1 MSPSQRLRP
10 KPKSLMTPDW
20 LTIGAAL
27 MAGLLGGA
35 HCAAMCGG
43 IATGFQALSSRSG
56 WGTAVETNLGR
67 VGGYIVAGAVAGGL
81 GQGIVQT
88 ARMEWLAVG
97 ARVLVGVVLVLAALR
112 LSGLLAGRGSSRMG
126 KRAWRLLV
134 PLQRRLMPIDS
145 RPKRIAAGMLWGWLP
160 CGLSTTLLVAAWLQA
175 SAANG
180 ALTMAAFGLGTLP
193 VMLPLTW
200 SGARLGRWLHDP
212 LRRGAAAA
220 FVFLAG
226 LVTLAAPWLA
236 HVPVLGGVLAA
247 LGCLPVKV

>member
-1 MSPSQRLRP
+1 
-10 KPKSLMTPDW
+10 MTPDW

-27 MAGLLGGA
+27 VAGLLGGA

-81 GQGIVQT
+81 GQGIVE
-88 ARMEWLAVG
+88 ASRMQWLAMG
-97 ARVLVGVVLVLAALR
+97 SRMLVGVVLVLAALR
-112 LSGLLAGRGSSRMG
+112 LSGLLTRSGASWAGTG
-126 KRAWRLLV
+126 AWRLLA
-134 PLQRRLMPIDS
+134 PLQRRLLPIDS

-160 CGLSTTLLVAAWLQA
+160 CGLSSTLLVAAWLQA

-212 LRRGAAAA
+212 VRRNAAAA

-226 LVTLAAPWLA
+226 VVTVAAPWLA
-236 HVPVLGGVLAA
+236 HVPMVGGVLAA
-247 LGCLPVKV
+247 LGCLPVKA